1 RWGGAARAGPAAGRA
16 RGFLLSA
23 QVDPPEAVLEAAPVP
38 YWRAVA
44 VRLAC
49 WLVPA
54 LAAVLGLTW
63 LAGARAGA
71 AGAWYAA
78 VPPFLL
84 VSAVCLLAASVHTST
99 AAAGTGVAVLVA
111 LAMTS

>member
-63 LAGARAGA
+63 LAVGSRAGA

-111 LAMTS
+111 L